1 MRTFVNPR
9 PSPGT
14 RVIMTQVKA
23 SRSGSTDIHGSTKHT
38 ERWVVGLSDT
48 LSTEAP
54 VRTGLFIGGEERQT
68 SETLSVADPG
78 KPGVIV
84 GEAASATAADVAD
97 AVEAA
102 KAAYPAWSA
111 LSASERARQMAEAIV
126 GIADERDAD
135 AAILSQENGKVRME
149 AWVDALVFEIR
160 WNLALMI
167 ADEVET
173 GKTLPVVPGIPV
185 STEVTYQSLGV
196 VTIIVP
202 FNWPIAILAASLPHA
217 LLAGNTVIVKPPPSA
232 PLATTRLVQR
242 VAEKLPAGVL
252 NVVTGKDENMSAL
265 IQNPDIAKVCFT
277 GSVNGGKRIMEM
289 AAKSLTRV
297 TLELGGNDAAIFAED
312 AIIDDVHLDRLYAA
326 IYDSTGQIC
335 MNAKRVYVHR
345 SRMQEIVD
353 GLSAR
358 LEKAVVG
365 YGLDEGTTMG
375 PLHSPVQKAFVAE
388 IIEEAKDAGA
398 TVLEFG
404 ELPGGDL
411 AGGNFLRP
419 AIVVDP
425 DPSLR
430 VVTQEQ
436 FGPVIPII
444 PFDTE
449 EEAVRVANDTWGG
462 LCGSVWTADPE
473 TAKRIGNQLVCGY
486 VFINDHGATRLD
498 LRAPFGGMKQSGI
511 GREQGIEGIR
521 AFQDTR
527 SIGTIDPEA
536 LAQMAH

>member
-1 MRTFVNPR
+1 
-9 PSPGT
+9 
-14 RVIMTQVKA
+14 
-23 SRSGSTDIHGSTKHT
+23 
-38 ERWVVGLSDT
+38 VVGLSDT

-111 LSASERARQMAEAIV
+111 LSATERARQMAEAIV